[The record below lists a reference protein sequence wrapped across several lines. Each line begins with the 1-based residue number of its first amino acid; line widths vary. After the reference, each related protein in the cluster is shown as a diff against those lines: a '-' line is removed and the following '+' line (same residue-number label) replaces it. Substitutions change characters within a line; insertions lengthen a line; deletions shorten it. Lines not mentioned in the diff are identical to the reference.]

1 MQAEIITIGDEILI
15 GQIVDTNSAWIGEQ
29 LNLNGIKLHQITSI
43 SDDEEHIFHTL
54 ESIHSKT
61 KLVLMTGGLG
71 PTKDDITK
79 HTLTRYFKTELKFHE
94 PTYEHVKQ
102 LFARFNIEMT
112 ETNRKQAEL
121 PESCTIITNNYG
133 TAPGMWFEKDGVV
146 FVSMPGVPYEMKK
159 MVENEI
165 LPKIKE
171 HFRTPTI
178 IHRTVL
184 TQGIGESFL
193 ADKIVDWENS
203 LGAEGIKLAYLPSPG
218 IVRLRLSIWGDN
230 ETDLLDRVN
239 RKIKELQE
247 LIPQYIYGY
256 EKEQFEEIIGR
267 LLRERKQTLSTAE
280 SCTGG
285 RISHLVTSVPGSS
298 EYFMGGVVSYSYKS
312 KEDLLGVK
320 KETLEKYGAVSEET
334 VIEMAH
340 GAKERFNT
348 DYAISVSGI
357 AGPGGGLEDKPVGT
371 VWMALASPN
380 GIKTKKFT
388 FGDNRERNIVR
399 SSLAALNML
408 RKEILGENQ

>member
-43 SDDEEHIFHTL
+43 SDDEEHIYHAL
-54 ESIHSKT
+54 ESLHSKT

-79 HTLTRYFKTELKFHE
+79 HTLARYFKTELKFHE

-102 LFARFNIEMT
+102 LFARFNVEMT

-133 TAPGMWFEKDGVV
+133 TAPGMWFERDGVV
-146 FVSMPGVPYEMKK
+146 YVSMPGVPYEMKK
-159 MVENEI
+159 MVSNE
-165 LPKIKE
+165 LMPRIKK
-171 HFRTPTI
+171 HFRTPSI

-203 LGAEGIKLAYLPSPG
+203 LPAEGIKLAYLPSPG
-218 IVRLRLSIWGDN
+218 LVRLRLSITGDN
-230 ETDLLDRVN
+230 EADLLERVN
-239 RKIKELQE
+239 RKIKELQG

-256 EKEQFEEIIGR
+256 EKEKMEEIVGR
-267 LLRERKQTLSTAE
+267 LLKEKGQTLATAE

-298 EYFMGGVVSYSYKS
+298 EYFMGGVVSYSYQS
-312 KEDLLGVK
+312 KEDMLGVK
-320 KETLEKYGAVSEET
+320 KTTLETYGAVSEET
-334 VIEMAH
+334 VLEMAQ

-348 DYAISVSGI
+348 DYAISASGI
-357 AGPGGGLEDKPVGT
+357 AGPTGGMDDKPVGT
-371 VWMALASPN
+371 VWIAVASPQ
-380 GIKTKKFT
+380 GVKAKKFT

-408 RKEILGENQ
+408 RKEILGE